1 MNAASSAQMQS
12 QETVDS
18 PSIRLSYSLTLPEP
32 IASRPAN
39 KLTALPPHLT
49 SPPESSATLVAPLSI
64 PTATNQ
70 GAPASSRDTEGHW
83 LASLADG
90 VDELRVKMTA
100 ELAYWKDV
108 IGGEEEGESK
118 RAREDGAVEGGPD
131 DEEDGD
137 SDEEED
143 EAEGTAP

>member
-1 MNAASSAQMQS
+1 MSAPTSS
-12 QETVDS
+12 ETANS

-32 IASRPAN
+32 IASRLTN
-39 KLTALPPHLT
+39 KLTALPPHMT
-49 SPPESSATLVAPLSI
+49 SPPESSATLTSPLHI

-90 VDELRVKMTA
+90 VDELRIKMTA
-100 ELAYWKDV
+100 ELAYWKDL
-108 IGGEEEGESK
+108 IGGEEDGESK
-118 RAREDGAVEGGPD
+118 RGREDGAVEDGPD
-131 DEEDGD
+131 EEEEGD
-137 SDEEED
+137 SDEDED